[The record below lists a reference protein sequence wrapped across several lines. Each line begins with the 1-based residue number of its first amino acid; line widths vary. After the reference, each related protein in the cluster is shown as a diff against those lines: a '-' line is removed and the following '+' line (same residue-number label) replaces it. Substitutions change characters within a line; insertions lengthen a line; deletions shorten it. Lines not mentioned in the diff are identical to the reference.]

1 MRAVVAPIATA
12 ASIRLGER
20 ELFDEGFAPLDNQVV
35 FGGSVAVQD
44 PSAAVGF
51 ALSVQRSHEDAVI
64 ADPYPAWTAIGC
76 TGLAIPGARV
86 EVKVTAVVDPEVDG
100 ASS

>member
-1 MRAVVAPIATA
+1 
-12 ASIRLGER
+12 
-20 ELFDEGFAPLDNQVV
+20 
-35 FGGSVAVQD
+35 
-44 PSAAVGF
+44 
-51 ALSVQRSHEDAVI
+51 VI